1 MKFVRFWKKVE
12 QKIKKEFKDKK
23 ILLVNDPHLC
33 GAYRDKVTISK
44 KLSEFH
50 ISQPRLH
57 KISNIK
63 GVQKRLGKGRNLFLK
78 VRYGS
83 MGKGITFLSTYN
95 WQTNFIFRDNKIIN
109 RKSDHGWKFRGI
121 TGNRSFL
128 RQLLQKDI
136 IIQEGVNPLILNG
149 HMVDLRIYTFFNK
162 VMYVYPRKNTLNK
175 ITTNISQGG
184 RGDPRV
190 LTRIPKH
197 LVVQAKKEAVRISK
211 KLNIRLAGIDIVP
224 DRNLKRVRVVDVNV
238 FAGFPKRKTFN
249 LSRYLAAELRRLNH
263 KGKLRFK

>member
-1 MKFVRFWKKVE
+1 
-12 QKIKKEFKDKK
+12 
-23 ILLVNDPHLC
+23 
-33 GAYRDKVTISK
+33 
-44 KLSEFH
+44 
-50 ISQPRLH
+50 
-57 KISNIK
+57 
-63 GVQKRLGKGRNLFLK
+63 
-78 VRYGS
+78 
-83 MGKGITFLSTYN
+83 
-95 WQTNFIFRDNKIIN
+95 
-109 RKSDHGWKFRGI
+109 
-121 TGNRSFL
+121 
-128 RQLLQKDI
+128 
-136 IIQEGVNPLILNG
+136 
-149 HMVDLRIYTFFNK
+149 
-162 VMYVYPRKNTLNK
+162 MYVYPRKNTLNK